1 VDGGSVTVSALSA
14 ELLPG
19 RQTELNWPHAHAD
32 IEHASLPGTPLFKQ
46 AAAAGTF
53 AAVLGW
59 GTPSVVVGEGLFVDD
74 ITWTP
79 QARRAYEFPDVS
91 GVVKTLA
98 DGTVVALH
106 SWAFCCHGKA
116 VGATAAY
123 SALLMDS
130 NEEGKR
136 MEKLMLAFLGL
147 DETADEAAKLD
158 RATKLGAALRA
169 LADGGGE
176 AVTAMSAL
184 LKLDVEKLKALSAL
198 GAEDLTAKL
207 TALSQMDEGKGA
219 ALTALAA
226 RVGSAEERIKALS
239 QSTNAGQRAALLEKA
254 AAQGKAVPEA
264 WLSKYGENL
273 QALSDLIDALPADVV
288 PLAQRTVVSGSR
300 PAGLTASKD
309 EAEVAKIFGHNPKD
323 LPKA

>member
-1 VDGGSVTVSALSA
+1 
-14 ELLPG
+14 
-19 RQTELNWPHAHAD
+19 
-32 IEHASLPGTPLFKQ
+32 
-46 AAAAGTF
+46 
-53 AAVLGW
+53 
-59 GTPSVVVGEGLFVDD
+59 
-74 ITWTP
+74 
-79 QARRAYEFPDVS
+79 
-91 GVVKTLA
+91 
-98 DGTVVALH
+98 
-106 SWAFCCHGKA
+106 
-116 VGATAAY
+116 
-123 SALLMDS
+123 
-130 NEEGKR
+130 